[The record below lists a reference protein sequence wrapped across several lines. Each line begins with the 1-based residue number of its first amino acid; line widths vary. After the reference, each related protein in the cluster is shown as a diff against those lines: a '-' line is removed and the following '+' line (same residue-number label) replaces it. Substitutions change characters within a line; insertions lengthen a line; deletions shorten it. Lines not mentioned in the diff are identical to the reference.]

1 MRHVPD
7 GVLRR
12 LLDEPLAV
20 SDGARRH
27 VESCARCQT
36 SRAAVAGNAATAAR
50 LLAAPPPDVDASI
63 AWAQMQRRLADP
75 VLAQHAAITVPR
87 RPGRRILTASV
98 STGGAVTAG
107 LALTG
112 VAAAATLTTVFA
124 PTHVK
129 TVPVNAGDLR
139 AVVSLLGAGVAPAN
153 GGLLPVSG
161 SQQLPFGTLRWTSAG
176 HGRQVSSIAAA
187 SALTHLAFA
196 APATLPAGVGPIG
209 SIYAQPMATATVVIS
224 RNASPSVGGTSLAV
238 TGGPAMLVQYGG
250 QSGGTGL
257 TTLGILTMRRPVA
270 TSTGATTAQLEN
282 FVLARPGIPADLVR
296 QIKLL
301 GSLTSVLPVPVPP
314 GAASEQVRIGARPGV
329 LITAASGAASAVI
342 WESHDG
348 LVHVVAGL
356 LDRKDILDVAR
367 QLG

>member
-12 LLDEPLAV
+12 LIDEPLAV
-20 SDGARRH
+20 PDDARRH
-27 VESCARCQT
+27 VAGCARCRT
-36 SRAAVAGNAATAAR
+36 SSAAVAADATTASR
-50 LLAAPPPDVDASI
+50 LLPAPQPNINVSL

-75 VLAQHAAITVPR
+75 VLAQHPPVRIPR
-87 RPGRRILTASV
+87 RPGGRVLNASV
-98 STGGAVTAG
+98 STGVAVTAG
-107 LALTG
+107 LAVTG

-124 PTHVK
+124 PTHVS
-129 TVPVNAGDLR
+129 TVPVNSGDLR
-139 AVVSLLGAGVAPAN
+139 AIVSLLGAGTAPAH
-153 GGLLPVSG
+153 GSLLPATG

-176 HGRQVSSIAAA
+176 PGRQVSSISGA

-196 APATLPAGVGPIG
+196 APATLPAGVGPI
-209 SIYAQPMATATVVIS
+209 SAIYAQPMATATVVIS
-224 RNASPSVGGTSLAV
+224 RNAGPPVGGTSLAV
-238 TGGPAMLVQYGG
+238 TGGPAMLIQYGG
-250 QSGGTGL
+250 QAEGSGL

-270 TSTGATTAQLEN
+270 TSTGATTTQLEN
-282 FVLARPGIPADLVR
+282 FVLSRPGIPADLVR

-301 GSLTSVLPVPVPP
+301 GNLTSVLPVPVPP
-314 GAASEQVRIGARPGV
+314 GATSEQVRIGAWPGV